1 MPNKALI
8 NSNHERART
17 AYAALSSFA
26 EDSGLDLDVPEEY
39 SDAVVDLLTNL
50 MHLCQRSG
58 CVVFETA
65 LERAQANFF
74 AEVHEEMSEFRP
86 KGNPMPEPVGNIP
99 KPKHL

>member
-1 MPNKALI
+1 MPNKGLI

-17 AYAALSSFA
+17 AYAALGTFA
-26 EDSGLDLDVPEEY
+26 EDAGLDLDNPEDY
-39 SDAVVDLLTNL
+39 NDAVADLLCNL
-50 MHLCQRSG
+50 RHLCHRSG

-65 LERAQANFF
+65 LERAEANFT
-74 AEVHEEMSEFRP
+74 AEVHEEMCEFQP